1 MIARVT
7 HQTVQ
12 RQTLANLQ
20 GNLSAMAA
28 LQGQMSSGK
37 KINVPS
43 DDPAGASDM
52 LRLRGDQRAVT
63 QHARNASDGDSWLT
77 TVDSALVSSLAALR
91 RARDLTLQGGNGGLG
106 PTSREALAAEL
117 EGVRGTLLDQA
128 NATYVGR
135 SVFAGT
141 SDAGK
146 AFADDYTFT
155 GSPTALPVERR
166 IGANTTVRVDADGAK
181 VFGTGDE
188 SVFALLDKVALALR
202 DGTDPTVHLTAIDT
216 RMEAMLTE
224 VASVGA
230 RHAQVIS
237 ATSALKSQELTVK
250 SQLSGIEDID
260 LAEVILEL
268 QMQEVAYQG
277 ALGAASKVLQ
287 PSLLD
292 FLR

>member
-1 MIARVT
+1 MISRVT

-20 GNLSAMAA
+20 GNLSAMAG
-28 LQGQMSSGK
+28 LQAQMSSGK
-37 KINVPS
+37 KINLPS

-77 TVDSALVSSLAALR
+77 TVDSALSSSLAALR
-91 RARDLTLQGGNGGLG
+91 RARDLTLQGGNGALG
-106 PTSREALAAEL
+106 ATSREALASEL
-117 EGVRGTLLDQA
+117 EGVRDTLLDQA

-135 SVFAGT
+135 TVFAGT
-141 SDAGK
+141 SDAGE
-146 AFADDYTFT
+146 AFGAGYAFS

-166 IGANTTVRVDADGAK
+166 VSPNNTVRVDSDGAA
-181 VFGTGDE
+181 VFGNGSG
-188 SVFALLDKVALALR
+188 SVFALLDTVAATLR
-202 DGTDPTVHLTAIDT
+202 SGGDPTAHLAAIDS

-224 VASVGA
+224 VSSVGA
-230 RHAQVIS
+230 RHAQIIT
-237 ATSALKSQELTVK
+237 ATSALQDQELTVK
-250 SQLSGIEDID
+250 TQLSAIEDID